1 MRSAASLVVAILVL
15 GGVLLVGACSSG
27 SLGSTQSTSLRQT
40 LAYSLLRNPRI
51 GLANFHVSGRRDN
64 ATAFENMR
72 QAERGQRSRCSSYQR
87 APGGATYLDTRML
100 WGMHYLTR
108 SGWSFRVTE
117 LAGGSH
123 SEKSSHYKGTA
134 FDVDY
139 INGVKV
145 RRGNPH
151 LKGFMRKCRQLGAR
165 EVRGP
170 GTPGHRTHVH
180 VEW

>member
-1 MRSAASLVVAILVL
+1 MKTTSLAVAMLVL
-15 GGVLLVGACSSG
+15 AGVLLGGGCSSG
-27 SLGSTQSTSLRQT
+27 SLRSVQSISVRQT
-40 LAYSLLRNPRI
+40 LAYSLLRNPRV
-51 GLANFHVSGRRDN
+51 GLADFHVSGRRDN
-64 ATAFENMR
+64 ATAIANMR
-72 QAERGQRSRCSSYQR
+72 QAELGQRSRCSSYQR

-123 SEKSSHYKGTA
+123 SAKSRHYAGAA

-139 INGVKV
+139 INGIKV
-145 RRGNPH
+145 GRGNSH
-151 LKGFMRKCRQLGAR
+151 VKGFMRKCRQLGAR

>member
-1 MRSAASLVVAILVL
+1 MAAAILVL
-15 GGVLLVGACSSG
+15 VGIFLSGGCASG
-27 SLGSTQSTSLRQT
+27 PGNRLQSTSLRQS
-40 LAYSLLRNPRI
+40 LASSILRNPRI
-51 GLANFHVSGRRDN
+51 GLANFHVSGRRDQ
-64 ATAFENMR
+64 ATAFDNMR
-72 QAERGQRSRCSSYQR
+72 QAAAGQRSMRSSYQR
-87 APGGATYLDTRML
+87 APGGAIHLDNRML
-100 WGMHYLTR
+100 RAINRLTH

-123 SEKSSHYKGTA
+123 SEKSRHYAGTA

-145 RRGNPH
+145 GWGNPYVN
-151 LKGFMRKCRQLGAR
+151 GFMRACRWLGAR

-170 GTPGHRTHVH
+170 GSAGHRTHVH